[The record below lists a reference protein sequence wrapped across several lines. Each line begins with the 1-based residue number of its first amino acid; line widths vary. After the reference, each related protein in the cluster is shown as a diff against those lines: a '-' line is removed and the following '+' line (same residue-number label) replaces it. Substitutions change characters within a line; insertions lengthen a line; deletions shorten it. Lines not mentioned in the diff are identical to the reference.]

1 MQNYVEFMRNK
12 CEPIQVDDG
21 FFSNRKAGHRNL
33 RVEWRDFLGPP
44 IAEEGLKA
52 VLSKVACNNAPERE
66 GICIEIFKVNW
77 DSINGDI
84 LANFNQMFLDVRI
97 IEQQKH
103 GIVVCIPKN
112 DISTTPAEFRQ
123 FTLLNTQ
130 YKIPARI
137 RRSKLKHA
145 LCFVHPSQ
153 YFGLQGTT
161 IFDALTTVRSP
172 NMYADL
178 THSPLRNLSFYFIA
192 AFDRISHTYLL
203 LMLKCYGYGI

>member
-1 MQNYVEFMRNK
+1 
-12 CEPIQVDDG
+12 
-21 FFSNRKAGHRNL
+21 
-33 RVEWRDFLGPP
+33 
-44 IAEEGLKA
+44 
-52 VLSKVACNNAPERE
+52 
-66 GICIEIFKVNW
+66 
-77 DSINGDI
+77 
-84 LANFNQMFLDVRI
+84 MFLDVRI

-112 DISTTPAEFRQ
+112 DISTTPAEYRQ
-123 FTLLNTQ
+123 ITLQNTE

-137 RRSKLKHA
+137 RMNRLRPA
-145 LCFVHPSQ
+145 LCLLHTRQ